1 MEEEEAAAAA
11 AEAAARTTLFSSSRD
26 YSPFPFAADRQ
37 KRIKDGIRSVSVGGR
52 LRGSRKEGNKASSDG
67 DHPSITPPVP
77 PSIAISSFCFGCNT
91 RPRPSVRPSFSP
103 P

>member
-77 PSIAISSFCFGCNT
+77 PSIALHL
-91 RPRPSVRPSFSP
+91 
-103 P
+103 